1 VARPKLTLDKSTV
14 TAGQSVTLSIRS
26 LKRNP
31 AQREIVAVVS
41 TLGVHSYMWPLLV
54 MSEES
59 TVNGN
64 AKPLSLQRGD
74 DRPTLMNEVWST
86 GLQSAQQ
93 KA

>member
-64 AKPLSLQRGD
+64 AKPLSLQR